1 MAYQTFA
8 LKYRPRTFD
17 EIVGQDHV
25 ATTLRNAVAGGR
37 VAHGYL
43 FAGPRGTGKTSTA
56 RVLAKALACER
67 GPTPE
72 PCCECA
78 MCLAIDSGR
87 ALDLIEIDAAS
98 NRGIDEIRS
107 LREGVAYAPTNAR
120 IKFYIL
126 DEAHMLTD
134 AASNAFLKTLE
145 EPPEFVYF
153 VLCTTEPHA
162 IIGTIRSRCQTFEFR
177 PIAPALM
184 VEALREIAT
193 REGVEVEDEALGA
206 IARAANGAMRDAE
219 SIFDQAIAFARGPV
233 TLEIVNTMLGVT
245 DADLLASFADAIA
258 GGDIRAVFEAVDTIV
273 ASGRDIGQLL
283 EDLGLYFRD
292 LLRLSLGVNPPRW
305 MQAPAAGRER
315 MQAQAAAIG
324 ARRLA
329 EIIEALGDA
338 GQRLKETAQQSLLL
352 EVTLAHLASATEG
365 APAAAAPQAAPE
377 KPAPEP
383 APQAA
388 APQPAPE
395 PEPPAQGGPPAQEEA
410 VAAQADD
417 LPIELPEGGLTVDV
431 VREHWQTLC
440 RRLEQ
445 TEQFSVLA
453 MVRKA
458 WAAALEADALT
469 LEFPPDYPW
478 TRDRV
483 EEGYLGR
490 LRDALEAVFGTR
502 LDVRCA
508 LPKRADEPPAAQEPP
523 PAAEEPAPVAD
534 APAPA
539 AEPPVAEE
547 PEPAPEPAPDEG
559 AAGPASSDEQERL
572 IEELK
577 LNFDGTE
584 Q

>member
-56 RVLAKALACER
+56 RVLAKALACEQ

-78 MCLAIDSGR
+78 MCLAIDAGR

-98 NRGIDEIRS
+98 NRGIDEIRE
-107 LREGVAYAPTNAR
+107 LRQGVAYAPTNAR

-153 VLCTTEPHA
+153 VLCTTEPHN

-184 VEALREIAT
+184 VEALRAIAA
-193 REGVEVEDEALGA
+193 REGVEVEEEALGA
-206 IARAANGAMRDAE
+206 IARAAGGAMRDAE

-245 DADLLASFADAIA
+245 DAELLASFADAIA
-258 GGDIRAVFEAVDTIV
+258 GGDIRAVFEAVDAIV

-292 LLRLSLGVNPPRW
+292 LLRLSLGVSPPRW
-305 MQAPAAGRER
+305 MQAPTAGRER
-315 MQAQAAAIG
+315 MEAQAAAIG
-324 ARRLA
+324 SRRLA
-329 EIIEALGDA
+329 GIIEALGEA

-352 EVTLAHLASATEG
+352 EVTLAHLASAAEG
-365 APAAAAPQAAPE
+365 APATAPPQPAPE
-377 KPAPEP
+377 KPAPETSQPSAPEP
-383 APQAA
+383 ASPAE
-388 APQPAPE
+388 PPAPE
-395 PEPPAQGGPPAQEEA
+395 ETAQPEETAAAEAEE
-410 VAAQADD
+410 
-417 LPIELPEGGLTVDV
+417 LPIELPEGGLTANL
-431 VREHWQTLC
+431 VREHWPTVC

-453 MVRKA
+453 MVRQA
-458 WAAALEADALT
+458 RPGAYEADCLT
-469 LEFPPDYPW
+469 LEFPPDFPW

-483 EEGYLGR
+483 EEGYVGR

-508 LPKRADEPPAAQEPP
+508 LPEPSEEASSAEAPSAEPSSAEPPAMAETPEAQ
-523 PAAEEPAPVAD
+523 PAET
-534 APAPA
+534 
-539 AEPPVAEE
+539 
-547 PEPAPEPAPDEG
+547 
-559 AAGPASSDEQERL
+559 AAGPASGDEQDRMV
-572 IEELK
+572 EELK
-577 LNFDGTE
+577 LNFDGIE
-584 Q
+584 E

>member
-25 ATTLRNAVAGGR
+25 AITLRNAVASGR

-67 GPTPE
+67 GPTPD

-153 VLCTTEPHA
+153 VLCTTEPHN

-184 VEALREIAT
+184 VEALRAIAS

-206 IARAANGAMRDAE
+206 IARAAGGAMRDAE

-233 TLEIVNTMLGVT
+233 TLEIVNTMLGAT
-245 DADLLASFADAIA
+245 EADLLVAFADAIA
-258 GGDIRAVFEAVDTIV
+258 GGDIRAVFETVDTVV

-315 MQAQAAAIG
+315 MGAQAAAIG

-329 EIIEALGDA
+329 KIIEALGNA
-338 GQRLKETAQQSLLL
+338 GQTLKETAQQSLLL
-352 EVTLAHLASATEG
+352 EVTLAHLASAGEG
-365 APAAAAPQAAPE
+365 ASAPAAPQTAAE
-377 KPAPEP
+377 KPASEPEAARAP
-383 APQAA
+383 APV
-388 APQPAPE
+388 QPAP
-395 PEPPAQGGPPAQEEA
+395 PAQAEPRAAEEA
-410 VAAQADD
+410 VAAGADD
-417 LPIELPEGGLTVDV
+417 LPVELPEGGLTLEV
-431 VREHWQTLC
+431 VREHWRTVA

-445 TEQFSVLA
+445 TGQFSVLA
-453 MVRKA
+453 MIRRA
-458 WAAALEADALT
+458 RPASLEADALT

-490 LRDALEAVFGTR
+490 LREAVEAVFGTR
-502 LDVRCA
+502 LEVRCA
-508 LPKRADEPPAAQEPP
+508 PAGGDEEAPAPEASRPPEEPSKAGEAE
-523 PAAEEPAPVAD
+523 PAAE
-534 APAPA
+534 A
-539 AEPPVAEE
+539 AA
-547 PEPAPEPAPDEG
+547 
-559 AAGPASSDEQERL
+559 PASSDEQERL
-572 IEELK
+572 VEELK

-584 Q
+584 E